1 MKLIELKASKYRS
14 LREETVDFG
23 DLNVF
28 IGANASGKSTVLD
41 ALRFVHEGIL
51 ARDFR
56 EAVHSRGG
64 IIHLAWK
71 GEGASR
77 VKLTLQFQDG
87 PDKYEWLVELNV
99 AERYAFEV
107 REEIHLIQPSQP
119 PNKLLSSD
127 NGVGRWWSGQEE
139 RWVQFEL
146 NSTACALA
154 SASVDTAFQAR
165 GIANFVDGWGFFDP
179 NPLSLKRGGWG
190 GIEPDRLDAY
200 GRNLAERLYRLKEFS
215 PDTFGSIITATK
227 AVLGLPLELEPRE
240 SEGRY
245 YFAQKEPG
253 LAYPVHQIGT
263 STGTLR
269 ILALMT
275 AMFEESSS
283 GLVAIEEPENNI
295 HPAALGDFTGYLT
308 SASGKTQLVVTTHS
322 PILLDFLEDPASV
335 IVVRRD
341 DVKGTK
347 IIRENNPEGV
357 KAALDASG
365 FSLGEYHQTRG
376 FGD

>member
-14 LREETVDFG
+14 LREETVTFG

-64 IIHLAWK
+64 IIHLGWK
-71 GEGASR
+71 GESPSQ
-77 VKLTLQFQDG
+77 VKLELQFDAGQDQ
-87 PDKYEWLVELNV
+87 YEWLVELNV
-99 AERYAFEV
+99 AERHDFSV
-107 REEIHLIQPSQP
+107 REEIRLIQSSLP
-119 PNKLLSSD
+119 PYKLLSTD

-139 RWVQFEL
+139 RWVKFEL
-146 NSTACALA
+146 SSTACALA
-154 SASVDTAFQAR
+154 SAAVDTAFQAR
-165 GIANFVDGWGFFDP
+165 GIANFVAGWGFFDP
-179 NPLSLKRGGWG
+179 NPFSLKRGGWG
-190 GIEPDRLDAY
+190 DIEPDRLDAY
-200 GRNLAERLYRLKEFS
+200 GRNLAERLYWLKEFS
-215 PDTFGSIITATK
+215 PDTFGAVITATK
-227 AVLGLPLELEPRE
+227 AVLGFPLELDPRE

-253 LAYPVHQIGT
+253 LAYPVHQIGA

-283 GLVAIEEPENNI
+283 RLVAIEEPENNI
-295 HPAALGDFTGYLT
+295 HPAALGDFVGYLIGV
-308 SASGKTQLVVTTHS
+308 SGKTQLVVTTHS

-341 DVKGTK
+341 DVKGTT
-347 IIRENNPEGV
+347 IIREGDPEGV